1 MAGLFDTGG
10 SILVFL
16 AVLLVLV
23 IWHELG
29 HFTTAKLF
37 KVTVQEFGVGYPPK
51 VFGKM
56 FRGTE
61 YTVNLLP
68 LGGFVRMVGEEDPN
82 EPGSLASKTVLQRLI
97 VLSAGSAMN
106 AILPIILLTGMAM
119 VPREVLVQPVVVG
132 TVAEGS
138 PAASQGVKPGDQ
150 IIKINGRDI
159 RGPQDLAY
167 NLQLNAGTNVELTLR
182 REGGSG
188 IVREPRQTLTV
199 TVPMDYPG
207 SFESSGI
214 APGGMLV
221 TIEDVAA
228 GSPAEAAGMRAKD
241 VLVSVGGESVTSTR
255 AVQAAIAKSLDKPVS
270 VEVQREGQKLT
281 LSVTPRSNP
290 PDGQGATGV
299 RIAVL
304 SSTPG
309 EVVQQSYGFPE
320 ALGHGLQQTF
330 DMPVMMKNFIVGGLT
345 APKKS
350 SQPDTGPALTGPI
363 GIAQVTSEVAK
374 LGGLAGLILLTAQ
387 LSMNLAIMNIL
398 PIPALDGG
406 RVVFVLLEWVRRGR
420 RVSPRVE
427 GYVHA
432 AGMAVLLALIV
443 IISIGDI
450 QRIIGGGSVIR

>member
-82 EPGSLASKTVLQRLI
+82 EPGSLASKSVLQRLI

-106 AILPIILLTGMAM
+106 AILPVILLTGMAM
-119 VPREVLVQPVVVG
+119 VPRQVLVQPILVG

-138 PAASQGVKPGDQ
+138 PAASQGIKPGDQ
-150 IIKINGRDI
+150 IIKMNGRDI

-167 NLQLNAGTNVELTLR
+167 NLQLNAGTTAELTLR
-182 REGGSG
+182 REGSTG
-188 IVREPRQTLTV
+188 IVREPRQTLTAR
-199 TVPMDYPG
+199 VPLDYPSG
-207 SFESSGI
+207 FESAGI
-214 APGGMLV
+214 APGGMSV

-228 GSPAEAAGMRAKD
+228 GSPAEVAGIRMKD
-241 VLVSVGGESVTSTR
+241 VLLSVGGEVVASTR

-270 VEVQREGQKLT
+270 VEVQRDGQKLT

-290 PDGQGATGV
+290 PEGQGAAGI

-309 EVVQQSYGFPE
+309 EVVEQAYGFPE
-320 ALGHGLQQTF
+320 ALGSGLQQTF

-345 APKKS
+345 APKRS
-350 SQPDTGPALTGPI
+350 SQPDSGPALTGPI

-374 LGGLAGLILLTAQ
+374 LGGLTGLILLTAQ

>member
-1 MAGLFDTGG
+1 MAGLLDTGG

-23 IWHELG
+23 VWHELG

-37 KVTVQEFGVGYPPK
+37 KVKVEEFGVGYPPK

-68 LGGFVRMVGEEDPN
+68 LGGFVRMVGEENPQ
-82 EPGSLASKTVLQRLI
+82 EPGSLASKSILQRLI

-106 AILPIILLTGMAM
+106 AILPVILLTGLAMA
-119 VPREVLVQPVVVG
+119 PRQVLVQPIVVG
-132 TVAEGS
+132 AVSDGS
-138 PAASQGVKPGDQ
+138 PAASQGIQPGDQ
-150 IIKINGRDI
+150 IMRMNDREI

-167 NLQLNAGTNVELTLR
+167 NLQLNAGTTVELMLR
-182 REGGSG
+182 REGSDG
-188 IVREPRQTLTV
+188 IVRAPRQTFTAR
-199 TVPMDYPG
+199 VPIEYPG
-207 SFESSGI
+207 TFDASGI

-228 GSPAEAAGMRAKD
+228 GSPAAAAGVQAKD
-241 VLVSVGGESVTSTR
+241 VLVSVGGEPVTSTR
-255 AVQAAIAKSLDKPVS
+255 GVQAAIARSLDKAVS
-270 VEVQREGQKLT
+270 FELKRDGQPLT
-281 LSVTPRSNP
+281 LTVTPRSNP
-290 PDGQGATGV
+290 PEGQGAAGV

-304 SSTPG
+304 SNTPG
-309 EVVQQSYGFPE
+309 EIVEQSYALPD
-320 ALGHGLQQTF
+320 ALGSGLQQTL

-345 APKKS
+345 STRKS
-350 SQPDTGPALTGPI
+350 GQPDTGPALTGPI

-374 LGGLAGLILLTAQ
+374 LGGLTGLILLTAQ

-420 RVSPRVE
+420 RVSPQVE